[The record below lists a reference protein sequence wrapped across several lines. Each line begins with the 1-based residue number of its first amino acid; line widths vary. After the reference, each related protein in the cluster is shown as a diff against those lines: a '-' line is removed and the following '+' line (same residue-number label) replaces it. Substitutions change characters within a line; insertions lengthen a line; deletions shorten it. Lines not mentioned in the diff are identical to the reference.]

1 MKKLLTILFA
11 VALGLNLSAQTAC
24 PPAQDANQDGVIGVD
39 DLMDLLSHWGD
50 TDFDFDGVYDSVDL
64 CTDEGACN
72 YLSNP
77 TEACLYLDAIGA
89 CGGDCVEDTDGDG
102 VCDPFYGPCQGE
114 STVTYQDY
122 TYNLVAIGDQCWF
135 AENLRSTH
143 YQNGDVIPTMGPSP
157 WSNTNVGSTSLYG
170 GEVGQTGWWYCESE
184 YATFDPCDD
193 PVLTLEEFGRLYNG
207 YAIQDTRGTCPVG
220 WHVPTMAEYSVLID
234 FVEASG
240 FEGMTAAAL
249 RTNEGWAFEEGEGI
263 LGSDNFNFGA
273 KAAGNR
279 AFNGFWYGSG
289 KYANFAFYNEEE
301 DLLGLLQMSK
311 WENETWFVSNSDP
324 VFGRSVRCIKD

>member
-89 CGGDCVEDTDGDG
+89 CGGDCAEDTDGDG
-102 VCDPFYGPCQGE
+102 VCDEFYGPCQGQ

-122 TYNLVAIGDQCWF
+122 TYDLVAIGDQCWF
-135 AENLRSTH
+135 AENFGLR
-143 YQNGDVIPTMGPSP
+143 PTP
-157 WSNTNVGSTSLYG
+157 
-170 GEVGQTGWWYCESE
+170 
-184 YATFDPCDD
+184 
-193 PVLTLEEFGRLYNG
+193 
-207 YAIQDTRGTCPVG
+207 
-220 WHVPTMAEYSVLID
+220 MA
-234 FVEASG
+234 
-240 FEGMTAAAL
+240 M
-249 RTNEGWAFEEGEGI
+249 
-263 LGSDNFNFGA
+263 
-273 KAAGNR
+273 
-279 AFNGFWYGSG
+279 
-289 KYANFAFYNEEE
+289 
-301 DLLGLLQMSK
+301 
-311 WENETWFVSNSDP
+311 
-324 VFGRSVRCIKD
+324 